1 MKITEKDI
9 APGKVFY
16 NVFFLP
22 GRSAAKLESKV
33 IVTAFVIFVVLSA
46 VFGGG
51 KGKKGKRKSRAGSGQ
66 NGYVYSHK
74 NR

>member
-1 MKITEKDI
+1 M
-9 APGKVFY
+9 G
-16 NVFFLP
+16 L
-22 GRSAAKLESKV
+22 
-33 IVTAFVIFVVLSA
+33 VTAFILFVVLGA
-46 VFGGG
+46 LFGNA

>member
-1 MKITEKDI
+1 M
-9 APGKVFY
+9 G
-16 NVFFLP
+16 L
-22 GRSAAKLESKV
+22 
-33 IVTAFVIFVVLSA
+33 VTAFIIFVVLSA
-46 VFGGG
+46 VFGG

>member
-1 MKITEKDI
+1 M
-9 APGKVFY
+9 G
-16 NVFFLP
+16 L
-22 GRSAAKLESKV
+22 
-33 IVTAFVIFVVLSA
+33 VTAFVIFVVLSA

-51 KGKKGKRKSRAGSGQ
+51 KGKKGKRRSRAGSGQ

>member
-1 MKITEKDI
+1 MPLCVIIFIERKLTGEKKM
-9 APGKVFY
+9 G
-16 NVFFLP
+16 L
-22 GRSAAKLESKV
+22 
-33 IVTAFVIFVVLSA
+33 VTAFVIFVVLSA